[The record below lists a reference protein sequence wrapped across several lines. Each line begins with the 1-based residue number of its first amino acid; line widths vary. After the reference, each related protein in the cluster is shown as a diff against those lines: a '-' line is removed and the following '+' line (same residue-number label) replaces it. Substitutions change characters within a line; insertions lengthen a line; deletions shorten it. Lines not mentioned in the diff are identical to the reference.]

1 MPLIFSSILFIVL
14 FYYFHT
20 LDKLVFKN
28 IVIILFLGSFI
39 ALSKISAS
47 LHFLGEFS
55 RQYPFLYFNNILDY
69 SKIAFT
75 SLFFYPDVNL
85 FNQLVVHKV
94 VERLDVHEIEY
105 GVSVIPLVA
114 LIFFF
119 VQYFLH
125 IIESVG

>member
-28 IVIILFLGSFI
+28 LVIILILGFLI
-39 ALSKISAS
+39 TLSKISAS

-69 SKIAFT
+69 FKIAFT

-85 FNQLVVHKV
+85 FNQLVVNKV
-94 VERLDVHEIEY
+94 VQYLNVHEIEY
-105 GVSVIPLVA
+105 GVSVIPLVVFK
-114 LIFFF
+114 FFIL
-119 VQYFLH
+119 YKKKY
-125 IIESVG
+125 